1 MHNTNNDV
9 NDIAL
14 EGIKLL
20 SILTQCNYN
29 VANSTNKR
37 YINLITLSYDDTSKD
52 LIELISKIEENTILN
67 LERSKLKKYLSELK
81 GTLINYIKSIIVL
94 IDKLK

>member
-52 LIELISKIEENTILN
+52 LIELI
-67 LERSKLKKYLSELK
+67 
-81 GTLINYIKSIIVL
+81 
-94 IDKLK
+94 

>member
-1 MHNTNNDV
+1 MSNFKNDANN
-9 NDIAL
+9 IADCS
-14 EGIKLL
+14 IKLL

-52 LIELISKIEENTILN
+52 LIELI
-67 LERSKLKKYLSELK
+67 
-81 GTLINYIKSIIVL
+81 
-94 IDKLK
+94 